1 MNSKEEL
8 KFIVEALAKAPFN
21 KVFNIYELN
30 DSLTPAQ
37 LLQVITDVCA
47 HIDEKNTMTHSSI
60 KHLDIKNEETS
71 VITHRLGGFLHMLKY
86 PSLYSYSHILRDV

>member
-8 KFIVEALAKAPFN
+8 KFIVEALSKAPFN
-21 KVFNIYELN
+21 RTFNIYELN

-37 LLQVITDVCA
+37 LLQIITDVCA
-47 HIDEKNTMTHSSI
+47 HIDEKNPIQHTSV
-60 KHLDIKNEETS
+60 KHLDVKTEETS

-86 PSLYSYSHILRDV
+86 PSL